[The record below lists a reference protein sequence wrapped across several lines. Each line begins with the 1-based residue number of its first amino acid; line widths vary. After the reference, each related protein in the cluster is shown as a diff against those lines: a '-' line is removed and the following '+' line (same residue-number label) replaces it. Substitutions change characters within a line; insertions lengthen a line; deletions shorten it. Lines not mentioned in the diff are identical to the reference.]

1 MRSIDVQ
8 AIIDPARD
16 SVFHWKL
23 LGWCSLLLIFDG
35 YDLFVYGAV
44 LPVLMQQWHMS
55 ALEAGA
61 LVGYALFG
69 MMLGAVLF
77 GTLADQ
83 VGRKKSIA
91 VCCLLFSMATL
102 VTGFTT
108 NPVEFGVCRFIAG
121 LGCGGLMPNVVAL
134 MNEYAP
140 RKSRSLL
147 VAIMFC
153 GYPLGGMLSAGVGM
167 YLLPHFGWEA
177 MFYFAAVPLLM
188 LPLILWHLSESIG
201 VLWREGYSTQ
211 ARALLLRLDPA
222 CGVGPEDVLR
232 LEGSSSCKA
241 SLPALFQQ
249 GRAVRTVLLWVAFF
263 CCLLMIY
270 ALSSWLPKLMANAG
284 YSLGSSLSFLV
295 ALNVGAVLGAVVG
308 GWLGDRFALP
318 KVLVIFL
325 LLAAGSIALLG
336 LNSPAPILYLLIT
349 LAGAATI
356 GTQILLYACAAQFYE
371 MSIRSTGMGWASG
384 ISRNG
389 AIAGPLLGG
398 LLLGANLPL
407 TTNFLAFALP
417 GVIGAAAMLLFVCY
431 SPQPSTAVPDG
442 AGV

>member
-8 AIIDPARD
+8 AIIDPARY

-44 LPVLMQQWHMS
+44 LQVLMQQWHMS

-61 LVGYALFG
+61 LSSYALFG

-83 VGRKKSIA
+83 VGRKKAIA
-91 VCCLLFSMATL
+91 VCCLLFSVATL
-102 VTGFTT
+102 VNGFTT

-121 LGCGGLMPNVVAL
+121 LGCGGLMPSVVAL

-140 RKSRSLL
+140 CKSRSLL
-147 VAIMFC
+147 VATMCC
-153 GYPLGGMLSAGVGM
+153 GHPLGGMLAAGLGM
-167 YLLPHFGWEA
+167 YLLPRFGWEA
-177 MFYFAAVPLLM
+177 MFYVAAVPLLM
-188 LPLILWHLSESIG
+188 LPLILWHLPESIG
-201 VLWREGYSTQ
+201 VLWREGHSTQ
-211 ARALLLRLDPA
+211 ARALLARVDPA
-222 CGVGPEDVLR
+222 CKVGPDDVLCQ
-232 LEGSSSCKA
+232 EGGNSSKA
-241 SLPALFQQ
+241 CLPALFQHA
-249 GRAVRTVLLWVAFF
+249 RAVRTVLLWLAFF

-270 ALSSWLPKLMANAG
+270 ALSSCLPKLMAIEG

-295 ALNVGAVLGAVVG
+295 AFNVGAVLGAVVG
-308 GWLGDRFALP
+308 GWLGDRFTLA
-318 KVLVIFL
+318 KVLVMFM
-325 LLAAGSIALLG
+325 LLAAGSIALMG

-349 LAGAATI
+349 LAGATSI

-384 ISRNG
+384 IGSNG

-398 LLLGANLPL
+398 LLLSANLPL

-417 GVIGAAAMLLFVCY
+417 GVIGAAAMLLFACY
-431 SPQPSTAVPDG
+431 SPQLAAVVPDG
-442 AGV
+442 AGA